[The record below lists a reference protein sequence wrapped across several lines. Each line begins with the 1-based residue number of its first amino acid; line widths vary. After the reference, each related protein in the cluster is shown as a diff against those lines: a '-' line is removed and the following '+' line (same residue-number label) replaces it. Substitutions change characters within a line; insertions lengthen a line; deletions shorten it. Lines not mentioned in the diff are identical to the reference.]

1 MDVHID
7 KRDGV
12 QLPCDYRVEE
22 LVVFALRHMQCPD
35 NCEVSVSF
43 VDEEE
48 IQALN
53 DEYRGVCSV
62 TDVLSFPCDDP
73 YEADPAEELIELGDI
88 VICPSVIDE
97 QRHEFGTSFA
107 QEASLMTVHSVLHL
121 LGYDHMEPEEREEM
135 EAFEK
140 EILEAWGIC
149 GLR

>member
-7 KRDGV
+7 TRDGV

-43 VDEEE
+43 VDEDE

-53 DEYRGVCSV
+53 DEYRGVCNV

-97 QRHEFGTSFA
+97 QRHEFGTSFE

-140 EILEAWGIC
+140 EILEAWGIR

>member
-7 KRDGV
+7 TRDGV

-88 VICPSVIDE
+88 VVCPSVI
-97 QRHEFGTSFA
+97 
-107 QEASLMTVHSVLHL
+107 
-121 LGYDHMEPEEREEM
+121 EE
-135 EAFEK
+135 
-140 EILEAWGIC
+140 
-149 GLR
+149 

>member
-7 KRDGV
+7 TRDGV
-12 QLPCDYRVEE
+12 QLPCDCRVEE

-140 EILEAWGIC
+140 EILEAWGIR

>member
-1 MDVHID
+1 M
-7 KRDGV
+7 
-12 QLPCDYRVEE
+12 
-22 LVVFALRHMQCPD
+22 VFALRHMQCPD

-140 EILEAWGIC
+140 EILEAWGIR

>member
-7 KRDGV
+7 TRDGV

-35 NCEVSVSF
+35 TCEVSVSF

-97 QRHEFGTSFA
+97 QRHEFGTSFE

-140 EILEAWGIC
+140 EILEAWGIR

>member
-7 KRDGV
+7 TRDGV

-97 QRHEFGTSFA
+97 QRHEFGTSFE

-140 EILEAWGIC
+140 EILEPWGIR

>member
-7 KRDGV
+7 TRDGV

-140 EILEAWGIC
+140 EILEAWGIR

>member
-7 KRDGV
+7 TRDGV

-140 EILEAWGIC
+140 EILEAWGVR

>member
-7 KRDGV
+7 TRDGV

-107 QEASLMTVHSVLHL
+107 QEASLMTVHIVLHL

-140 EILEAWGIC
+140 EILEAWGIR

>member
-1 MDVHID
+1 MDIHID
-7 KRDGV
+7 IRDGV
-12 QLPCDYRVEE
+12 ELPQDYNAEE
-22 LVVFALRHMQCPD
+22 LVLFALRHMQCPE
-35 NCEVSVSF
+35 NCDVSLSF
-43 VDEEE
+43 VSEEE

-53 DEYRGVCSV
+53 DEYRGVNTV

>member
-7 KRDGV
+7 TRDGV

-22 LVVFALRHMQCPD
+22 LGVFALRHMQCPD

-140 EILEAWGIC
+140 EILEAWGIR

>member
-7 KRDGV
+7 TRDGV

-97 QRHEFGTSFA
+97 QRHEFGTSFE

-140 EILEAWGIC
+140 EILEAWGIR

>member
-7 KRDGV
+7 TRDGV

-22 LVVFALRHMQCPD
+22 LVVFALRHMQSPD

-140 EILEAWGIC
+140 EILEAWGIR

>member
-7 KRDGV
+7 TRDGV

-43 VDEEE
+43 VDEAE

-140 EILEAWGIC
+140 EILEAWGIR

>member
-7 KRDGV
+7 IRDGV
-12 QLPCDYRVEE
+12 ELPRDYNVED
-22 LVVFALRHMQCPD
+22 LVTFALRHMECPD
-35 NCEVSVSF
+35 NCDVSVSF
-43 VDEEE
+43 VSEEE

-53 DEYRGVCSV
+53 EEYRGVNTV

-88 VICPSVIDE
+88 VVCPSVIDE
-97 QRHEFGTSFA
+97 QRHEFGTTFV

-121 LGYDHMEPEEREEM
+121 LGYDHMVPEEREEM

-140 EILEAWGIC
+140 EILEAWGIH
-149 GLR
+149 GVR

>member
-7 KRDGV
+7 TRDGV

>member
-1 MDVHID
+1 MLF
-7 KRDGV
+7 R
-12 QLPCDYRVEE
+12 
-22 LVVFALRHMQCPD
+22 
-35 NCEVSVSF
+35 S
-43 VDEEE
+43 
-48 IQALN
+48 LN
-53 DEYRGVCSV
+53 DEYRGVCNV

-97 QRHEFGTSFA
+97 QRHEFGTSFE

-140 EILEAWGIC
+140 EILEAWGIR

>member
-7 KRDGV
+7 TRDGV

-97 QRHEFGTSFA
+97 QRHEFGTSFE

>member
-7 KRDGV
+7 TRDGV

-73 YEADPAEELIELGDI
+73 YEVDPAEELIELGDI

-140 EILEAWGIC
+140 EILEAWGIR